1 MIIQIIG
8 RERINWVNR
17 TVYGD
22 EDLKALDAIDFGEPK
37 TVGSITDEVIN
48 ALINE
53 FLELF
58 PKYYEDELMVNVVN
72 AC

>member
-17 TVYGD
+17 TVYDD
-22 EDLKALDAIDFGEPK
+22 EDLKALDAIDFGEAK
-37 TVGSITDEVIN
+37 TVESMTDEVIN
-48 ALINE
+48 TLINE
-53 FLELF
+53 FLECF
-58 PKYYEDELMVNVVN
+58 PKYFEDELTVNVVN